1 MYTVVQV
8 GNQQIKVSEG
18 DKIEVGRIIG
28 KDGDNIKL
36 DKVLMVVKDND
47 VRIGQPY
54 LKDVSVEAKLV
65 KQSLGDK
72 TIAFKYRRRKSSAS
86 KVGHRQKLTALHIIK
101 ISA

>member
-18 DKIEVGRIIG
+18 DKIEVGRIAG
-28 KDGDNIKL
+28 KDGDAIKL
-36 DKVLMVVKDND
+36 DKVLMLVKDSD
-47 VRIGQPY
+47 VRVGQPF
-54 LKDVSVEAKLV
+54 LKDVHVEAKLI

-86 KVGHRQKLTALHIIK
+86 KVGHRQKLTALHILK